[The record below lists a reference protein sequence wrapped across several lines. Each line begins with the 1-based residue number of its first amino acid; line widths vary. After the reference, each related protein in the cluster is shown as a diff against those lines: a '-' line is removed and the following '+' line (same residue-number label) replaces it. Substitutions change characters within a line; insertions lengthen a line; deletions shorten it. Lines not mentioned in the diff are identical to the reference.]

1 MVERCG
7 LLACCTGMFFHGQP
21 STFLC
26 TSQKTFYN
34 PLQFKI
40 WHLKQHF
47 IFKNLKSKR
56 TLDPLRSSWVPNA
69 CSTAMYIQKWENNC
83 PVILGWC
90 SDQYMLG
97 KKQEK
102 FVEKVKI
109 RKCLRFSTK
118 SSHVCSEKLG
128 EVEAKSLLKV
138 PKPPEIHTWKNPS
151 RKSDLKNLPENHT

>member
-40 WHLKQHF
+40 WHHLKQHF

-56 TLDPLRSSWVPNA
+56 TQDPLRSSWVPNA
-69 CSTAMYIQKWENNC
+69 CSTAMYIQKWENNF

-102 FVEKVKI
+102 VKI
-109 RKCLRFSTK
+109 RKGLFIHLKSHHPTLPNFFEVWNPYIQNLTRFHQK
-118 SSHVCSEKLG
+118 SNFV
-128 EVEAKSLLKV
+128 
-138 PKPPEIHTWKNPS
+138 
-151 RKSDLKNLPENHT
+151 